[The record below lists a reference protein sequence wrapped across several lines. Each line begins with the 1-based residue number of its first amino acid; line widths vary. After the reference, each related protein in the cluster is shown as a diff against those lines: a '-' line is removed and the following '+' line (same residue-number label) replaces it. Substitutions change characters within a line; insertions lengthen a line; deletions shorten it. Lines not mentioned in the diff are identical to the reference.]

1 MQKSIP
7 YKLSI
12 RIEAD
17 GFSFV
22 LAQAGDKT
30 LLKRQVWC
38 NKNEL
43 VNKLVA
49 ELQLQNLS
57 DKPFGQVEVIIHSP
71 TSQLVPQEIYRIENE
86 TQWLQLKD
94 TEKLHVSSDYIDIYG
109 CYNIYATDLKLYNAI
124 KAVLPQH
131 TVFRHSLTILI
142 TQPTKANDCLRVF
155 QGNKY
160 IDVCVVQQGKLLLA
174 NSITIE
180 NDADAAYWVMNVI
193 EQLSLAIKAN
203 DIEILSESS
212 SSLRNILN
220 ELLP

>member
-1 MQKSIP
+1 MQKSVP

-22 LAQAGDKT
+22 LTQNGKL
-30 LLKRQVWC
+30 LLKRQLWY

-57 DKPFGQVEVIIHSP
+57 DKLFDQVEVIIHSP
-71 TSQLVPQEIYRIENE
+71 KAQLIPQEIYRQEDE
-86 TQWLQLKD
+86 THWLQLKHKD
-94 TEKLHVSSDYIDIYG
+94 KQYISSDTIDIYG
-109 CYNIYATDLKLYNAI
+109 CYNIFATDLKLYNAI
-124 KAVLPQH
+124 KAVLPPH
-131 TVFRHSLTILI
+131 TVFKHALTELI
-142 TQPTKANDCLRVF
+142 TQPINSNTCMRVY
-155 QGNKY
+155 QGNKF
-160 IDVCVVQQGKLLLA
+160 IDICVIKEGKLLLA
-174 NSITIE
+174 NTITIE
-180 NDADAAYWVMNVI
+180 NDADAAYWIMNVI
-193 EQLSLAIKAN
+193 EQLNLTIKTD
-203 DIEILSESS
+203 DIEIQSETS

>member
-22 LAQAGDKT
+22 LTQSEKT
-30 LLKRQVWC
+30 LLKRQLRC

-57 DKPFGQVEVIIHSP
+57 EKPFDQVEVIIHSS
-71 TSQLVPQEIYRIENE
+71 TAQLVPCEIYRKADEA
-86 TQWLQLKD
+86 QWLQLKNQD
-94 TEKLHVSSDYIDIYG
+94 KLYVASDYIDIYG
-109 CYNIYATDLKLYNAI
+109 CYNIFATDLKLYNAI
-124 KAVLPQH
+124 KAVLPSQ
-131 TVFRHSLTILI
+131 TVFKHALTKLI
-142 TQPTKANDCLRVF
+142 TQPVHSDTCLRIF
-155 QGNKY
+155 QGNKF
-160 IDVCVVQQGKLLLA
+160 IDICAIQQGKLLLA
-174 NSITIE
+174 NTIAIE
-180 NDADAAYWVMNVI
+180 NDADAAYWIMNVI
-193 EQLSLAIKAN
+193 EQLNLTVKT
-203 DIEILSESS
+203 DYIEIQSETS